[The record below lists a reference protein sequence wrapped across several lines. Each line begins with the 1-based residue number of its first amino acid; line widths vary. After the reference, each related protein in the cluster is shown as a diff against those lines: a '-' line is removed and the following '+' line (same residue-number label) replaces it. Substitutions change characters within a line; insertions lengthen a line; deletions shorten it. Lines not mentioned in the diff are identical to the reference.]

1 MPRHFAPAKG
11 WRESLLNGPPAPAVS
26 YAQLITGFW
35 LSNGDQSRLQA
46 SIRRQLDPSEHTAA
60 MKALTTFMNARQS
73 RIQVEFAKP
82 NDTLDEHSI
91 SVNISDLNVKAV
103 YDLAVCL
110 AKTLGATGAALDMRM
125 KPVIRPALYT
135 DAEKPRAPV
144 APRTPVLL
152 HILVP
157 G

>member
-1 MPRHFAPAKG
+1 MPRYFAPAKG

-35 LSNGDQSRLQA
+35 LSNGDQSRLQV
-46 SIRRQLDPSEHTAA
+46 SIRRQLEPSEHTAA
-60 MKALTTFMNARQS
+60 MKALTAFMNARQA
-73 RIQVEFAKP
+73 RIQVVFAKP
-82 NDTLDEHSI
+82 NDTQDEHSI
-91 SVNISDLNVKAV
+91 SINISDLIVKAV

-110 AKTLGATGAALDMRM
+110 AKTLGATGGALDMRL
-125 KPVIRPALYT
+125 KPVIRPAVYT
-135 DAEKPRAPV
+135 DAAPAPAPV
-144 APRTPVLL
+144 VPRTPVLL